1 MKPGL
6 PRIADLLESV
16 GRPQDAFRVVQV
28 GGTNGKGS
36 TCSMIASVLREHGI
50 KTGLYTSPHVV
61 DYTERMTIDGVRIDR
76 GRVCDLMDRMKPE
89 AERIEATFFE
99 LSTAAAALY
108 FAEENVDVAVAEVG
122 LGGRL
127 DATSAL
133 DSMLS
138 VITGIAVDHANVLG
152 SEPRAIASEKAGIIR
167 EGGVVV
173 CGATGDAADVIRGAA
188 AARRARYVGVSE
200 VAAVGDVSVGPA
212 GSTFDFEYKH
222 NSYDRVSVSMLGRHQ
237 VTNAA
242 SALVS
247 LCELERL
254 GLMRLSA
261 PELRRGLSRAHFIGR
276 MQILS
281 RRPTVIADVAHNPD
295 AAAALMSALSDVI
308 DYDRL
313 VAVLGIMADKD
324 VHGFLFALA
333 GRADSVVLTRPATER
348 AADPAELSSVA
359 SELGLSSVVVPSV
372 EDAFSRA
379 LSEAQEGDLV
389 LVTGSHYTVGEVMA
403 KLEVNH
409 ALGS

>member
-1 MKPGL
+1 LTRQEDKVSDSYRSCLEWLFARHRTVMKPGL

-295 AAAALMSALSDVI
+295 AAAALMSALS
-308 DYDRL
+308 
-313 VAVLGIMADKD
+313 
-324 VHGFLFALA
+324 